1 MNKSIKALVVDDHPL
16 VAQATKNL
24 LQEIDVINVIGIASN
39 AAQCM
44 TMIKEHQPN
53 LVFLDYQLPDE
64 SGTEVAKRIRRM
76 YADIHIVIFTGIE
89 INDLYNTFID
99 IKVSGILSKES
110 SVTTI
115 KNMVNCILDGYTI
128 LPLFIFHTLKLTNGK
143 SPQQEFLLTSEEIS
157 MMNMVVKGATHDQ
170 IAEQIHM
177 SKRTVDNYL
186 KKIYDKLGVKSR
198 LEAIERFIKDS
209 YHM

>member
-1 MNKSIKALVVDDHPL
+1 MNKIIKTLVVDDHPL
-16 VAQATKNL
+16 VAQATRTILN
-24 LQEIDVINVIGIASN
+24 EIDEIQVVGIANN
-39 AAQCM
+39 AAQCLEL
-44 TMIKEHQPN
+44 IEQLQPD

-64 SGTEVAKRIRRM
+64 SGTEVAKKIRDN

-99 IKVSGILSKES
+99 LKVSGILSKES
-110 SVTTI
+110 SVRTI
-115 KNMVNCILDGYTI
+115 KNMVNCILDNTTMV
-128 LPLFIFHTLKLTNGK
+128 PLAIYHNLKLIGCDD
-143 SPQQEFLLTSEEIS
+143 SQQDYLLSAEEIT
-157 MMNMVVKGATHDQ
+157 MMNMLVKGATHEH

-198 LEAIERFIKDS
+198 LEAIEKYIKSS
-209 YHM
+209 YHK

>member
-24 LQEIDVINVIGIASN
+24 LQEIDVIDVVGIAMN
-39 AAQCM
+39 AAQCL
-44 TMIKEHQPN
+44 TMINELQPN

-64 SGTEVAKRIRRM
+64 SGTEVAKHIRRR
-76 YADIHIVIFTGIE
+76 YPDIHIVIFTGIE
-89 INDLYNTFID
+89 ISDLYNTFID

-115 KNMVNCILDGYTI
+115 KNMVNCIIDGHTI
-128 LPLFIFHTLKLTNGK
+128 LPLSIFHNLKLSNTE
-143 SPQQEFLLTSEEIS
+143 STQQEFRLTSEEIS
-157 MMNMVVKGATHDQ
+157 MMNMVVKGATHEH

-198 LEAIERFIKDS
+198 LEAIERFIKS
-209 YHM
+209 NYH

>member
-24 LQEIDVINVIGIASN
+24 LQEIDVIDVVGIAIN
-39 AAQCM
+39 AAQCLA
-44 TMIKEHQPN
+44 MIKELQPN

-64 SGTEVAKRIRRM
+64 SGTEVAKHIRRM

-128 LPLFIFHTLKLTNGK
+128 MPLSIFHNLKLTSAE
-143 SPQQEFLLTSEEIS
+143 SPQQEFLLTTEEIS
-157 MMNMVVKGATHDQ
+157 MMNMIVKGATHDH
-170 IAEQIHM
+170 IAEKIHM

-198 LEAIERFIKDS
+198 LEAIERFIKRN
-209 YHM
+209 YQ

>member
-1 MNKSIKALVVDDHPL
+1 MIRTIKALVVDDHPL

-24 LQEIDVINVIGIASN
+24 LQEIDVIDVVGMANN
-39 AAQCM
+39 AAQSLE
-44 TMIKEHQPN
+44 MIKELQPD

-64 SGTEVAKRIRRM
+64 SGVEVAKYMKSM

-115 KNMVNCILDGYTI
+115 KNMVNCILDGHTM
-128 LPLFIFHTLKLTNGK
+128 LPLPIFHSLRMCTNEGTRVEQRLT
-143 SPQQEFLLTSEEIS
+143 TEEIA
-157 MMNMVVKGATHDQ
+157 MMNMIVKGATHDQ
-170 IAEQIHM
+170 IADQIHM

-186 KKIYDKLGVKSR
+186 KKIYDKLDVKTR
-198 LEAIERFIKDS
+198 LEAVERFIKGS
-209 YHM
+209 Y

>member
-1 MNKSIKALVVDDHPL
+1 MTKSIKALVVDDHPL
-16 VAQATKNL
+16 VAHATKNL
-24 LQEIDVINVIGIASN
+24 LQEIDVIDVIGIANN
-39 AAQCM
+39 AAQCLA
-44 TMIKEHQPN
+44 MIKEHQPN

-64 SGTEVAKRIRRM
+64 SGTEVAKRIRRT
-76 YADIHIVIFTGIE
+76 YADIHIVIFTGID

-115 KNMVNCILDGYTI
+115 KNMVSCILDGYTI
-128 LPLFIFHTLKLTNGK
+128 LPLSIFHTLKLASGET
-143 SPQQEFLLTSEEIS
+143 PQQEFLLTSEEIS

-186 KKIYDKLGVKSR
+186 KKIYDKLGVRSR

>member
-1 MNKSIKALVVDDHPL
+1 MNKTIKALVVDDHPL

-24 LQEIDVINVIGIASN
+24 LQEIDVIDVVGIANN
-39 AAQCM
+39 AAQCLE
-44 TMIKEHQPN
+44 MIKELQPN

-64 SGTEVAKRIRRM
+64 SGTEVAKHIRRM

-115 KNMVNCILDGYTI
+115 KNMVNCILDGHTM
-128 LPLFIFHTLKLTNGK
+128 LPLSIFHNLKLNAGE
-143 SPQQEFLLTSEEIS
+143 SLPQEHLLTTEEIS

-170 IAEQIHM
+170 IADQIHM

-198 LEAIERFIKDS
+198 LEAIERFIKS
-209 YHM
+209 RYH

>member
-1 MNKSIKALVVDDHPL
+1 MIKTIKALVVDDHPL

-24 LQEIDVINVIGIASN
+24 LQEIDVIHVVGVANN
-39 AAQCM
+39 AAQSLE
-44 TMIKEHQPN
+44 MIKELQPD

-64 SGTEVAKRIRRM
+64 SGVEVAKFIRSM

-110 SVTTI
+110 GVTTI
-115 KNMVNCILDGYTI
+115 KNMVNCILDGHTM
-128 LPLFIFHTLKLTNGK
+128 LPLPFFHNLKLSTRE
-143 SPQQEFLLTSEEIS
+143 STQVEQQLTTEEIA
-157 MMNMVVKGATHDQ
+157 MMNMIVKGATHDQ
-170 IAEQIHM
+170 IADQIHM

-186 KKIYDKLGVKSR
+186 KKIYDKLDVKTR
-198 LEAIERFIKDS
+198 LEAVERFIKGS
-209 YHM
+209 Y